1 MEPNGA
7 CAWSFG
13 VTSNAFRPP
22 FFAALWSA
30 LASKSK
36 RTTDLNPLTQAI
48 IKGVVPWG
56 FDASMFAFLSSNMLT
71 ISRRVLA
78 ASRALQRR
86 LKADHP
92 EGVPEPVFWST
103 ISMGQTASKDFK
115 TSCMPLWCSELAQQ

>member
-7 CAWSFG
+7 CVWSFG

-92 EGVPEPVFWST
+92 VGVPPPVFWST
-103 ISMGQTASKDFK
+103 SSMGQPSSKDFK
-115 TSCMPLWCSELAQQ
+115 TSGMPLWCSEMAQQ

>member
-1 MEPNGA
+1 MEPASGPSVSRPTRSA
-7 CAWSFG
+7 RPFSPRCGRLWRPRASARLTRTRSRKRESRG
-13 VTSNAFRPP
+13 V
-22 FFAALWSA
+22 L
-30 LASKSK
+30 
-36 RTTDLNPLTQAI
+36 
-48 IKGVVPWG
+48 PWG
-56 FDASMFAFLSSNMLT
+56 FDASVSALLSSIMRT
-71 ISRRVLA
+71 IPMRVLA